1 MAALKSRIGFLPLVT
16 LITASLSVSIAATT
30 DNPKPK
36 PADGVQVQKV
46 ENESVFKGLLG
57 QLWSKL
63 RAYGPKLSARDE
75 TQPTMIAGVRGAEST
90 GTSLKPYW
98 KGDRANDPA
107 YVQEIAAYNSASQL
121 ADTGKFAQ
129 AAEAFDNF
137 LKTYPASTLRANAQF
152 GLGLACAGAGD
163 KNRSLT
169 ALRSFL
175 RENGKHP
182 LAADANQMVKEL
194 EKS

>member
-1 MAALKSRIGFLPLVT
+1 MAVLKPRIGFLSWVTLVT
-16 LITASLSVSIAATT
+16 ALLTASIATA
-30 DNPKPK
+30 DNPK

-63 RAYGPKLSARDE
+63 RAYGPKLSARNE

-98 KGDRANDPA
+98 KDDRTNDPA
-107 YVQEIAAYNSASQL
+107 YAQEIAAYNSASQL
-121 ADTGKFAQ
+121 AETGKFTQ
-129 AAEAFDNF
+129 AAEAFDSF

-175 RENGKHP
+175 KENGKHP

-194 EKS
+194 EKG